1 MNSLVRTS
9 EQPVI
14 EITNIEETC
23 GTIKTMLESVGLP
36 SECMFAPTKE
46 RFRVFLNF
54 DAVLEAIPVD
64 KIGESF
70 YISKFI
76 AAVFAGLFDAALN
89 YLWDETVKEL
99 RNKVA
104 QYDIDYFY
112 DVALS
117 DSGKRK
123 DFKDVDDLKKLSD
136 RDLLQGAKEIDLI
149 DEVGFQEL
157 KHISY
162 MRNWTSAAHP
172 NEQELTG
179 LKLIGFLE
187 TCVKNVISLPIDH
200 TAIEIKTLLNNI
212 RQNIPLDRE
221 RIQHIALS
229 FSSFKK
235 SQIEALCQGF
245 FGIYTDLNSSE
256 IVRDNIN
263 SLIVPLWEMVPEN
276 IKNKIGIKYGNFSIN
291 GEGNKCN
298 LAERFL
304 RQVDGMKYIPDDLKI
319 AKLTPLLD
327 DLVNAHEGFNNFY
340 TEPSIA
346 REIALLVKSTTV
358 PKAIER
364 DYVNKILYV
373 YLTNGNGSAWH
384 ANGYYCSMIDNFSE
398 IQVAI
403 GISAITNSD
412 IANKLV
418 NLKCVEKFKEF
429 LGRVESKVTNPI
441 GKDFIQVMLEFNDSQ
456 FCKIMND
463 KTAKLKF
470 DSFCRSYA
478 IVE

>member
-162 MRNWTSAAHP
+162 MRNWASAAHP

-187 TCVKNVISLPIDH
+187 TCVRNVISLPIDH

-235 SQIEALCQGF
+235 
-245 FGIYTDLNSSE
+245 
-256 IVRDNIN
+256 
-263 SLIVPLWEMVPEN
+263 
-276 IKNKIGIKYGNFSIN
+276 
-291 GEGNKCN
+291 
-298 LAERFL
+298 
-304 RQVDGMKYIPDDLKI
+304 
-319 AKLTPLLD
+319 
-327 DLVNAHEGFNNFY
+327 
-340 TEPSIA
+340 
-346 REIALLVKSTTV
+346 VK
-358 PKAIER
+358 
-364 DYVNKILYV
+364 
-373 YLTNGNGSAWH
+373 
-384 ANGYYCSMIDNFSE
+384 
-398 IQVAI
+398 
-403 GISAITNSD
+403 
-412 IANKLV
+412 
-418 NLKCVEKFKEF
+418 
-429 LGRVESKVTNPI
+429 
-441 GKDFIQVMLEFNDSQ
+441 
-456 FCKIMND
+456 
-463 KTAKLKF
+463 
-470 DSFCRSYA
+470 
-478 IVE
+478 